1 LLVEKI
7 SSSGV
12 TRVLIDTSPDLR
24 EQLLD
29 HQISHLDGVLI
40 THEHAD
46 HTHGI
51 DDLRPLVI
59 AMRQRI
65 PFYVDEVTSAI
76 LRKRFGYCFETPP
89 ESDYPPILDERPL
102 VADIPVTI
110 EGKGGAIAFTPFI
123 LEHGAISALGF
134 RFDDVAYVPDVNIIP
149 LKSECYL
156 EGLDCLIIDALRYA
170 PHPTHFHLAQTLDAI
185 NRFKPKRAILTNLHT
200 DMDYATLSRELPAH
214 VTPAYD
220 NMDVVI

>member
-89 ESDYPPILDERPL
+89 ESDYPPILD
-102 VADIPVTI
+102 
-110 EGKGGAIAFTPFI
+110 
-123 LEHGAISALGF
+123 
-134 RFDDVAYVPDVNIIP
+134 DD
-149 LKSECYL
+149 
-156 EGLDCLIIDALRYA
+156 
-170 PHPTHFHLAQTLDAI
+170 
-185 NRFKPKRAILTNLHT
+185 
-200 DMDYATLSRELPAH
+200 
-214 VTPAYD
+214 
-220 NMDVVI
+220 